1 MPDLID
7 REEVIRSP
15 ELAALGRRKRSEGNE
30 EDEACV
36 VWWPLGIM
44 QNPRKDVALPH
55 IEVLFRDL
63 RPDNTFGEFFSRTM
77 AITSLPLLSIGSI
90 WSNKRST
97 SQIRY
102 QRRLF
107 TVDFS
112 DGKYDFVSM
121 AGSGGNLPFPPEK
134 YLLRKHGRDR
144 SEMVRLTTAKGLT
157 LLIPAAVFLARCYGR
172 SGRLTRLLTQHSL
185 KNCLPMMCSTILGSS
200 SSRWQ
205 LRLHPGMY
213 QDDALLLG
221 HLLFEEQTRER
232 VNELFQQL
240 QAVVRPRKP
249 ATATTG
255 SADGRW
261 SEHESEDWF
270 REVAFPK
277 IHPWWHGTAQ
287 LEVEGLQVDEQT
299 FLGLRITGMSQ
310 PSGPPIEVV
319 RDQALTEEDD
329 GVDERRENGEIGPG
343 GYYRRQFDAD
353 DKAEASLVD
362 LEAPTTSS
370 SSVLMRDPKMQILGV
385 AREIVSRSQEGGERK
400 PRGTLIPQEEPADQA
415 SAAERGGSQA
425 GGVSY
430 ASHHSAIELKSYGT
444 LRDLWEGLRFLAT
457 EHPQQVMTL
466 SWFTREDDFVDVNP
480 RWDSRPPRLQPLR
493 IPGLSDHEAL
503 PGGDSWGYVDVDGRT
518 PRGVL
523 IARVQ
528 TPDRTIFILDVERRS
543 KATPEGGLEELEN
556 DKYSGLAIA
565 LKRPNDI
572 DAWLPRLLEAI
583 REHRGVMERVLPYC
597 PGDPKVDFRHSKA
610 QGERVSGHAA
620 ALNALRKA
628 GLELGKLQLKR
639 DTKGPISGPRRHGT
653 G

>member
-15 ELAALGRRKRSEGNE
+15 ELAALGRRKLSEGNKQ
-30 EDEACV
+30 DEACV
-36 VWWPLGIM
+36 VWWPLGTM

-55 IEVLFRDL
+55 IEVLFRGL

-121 AGSGGNLPFPPEK
+121 AESGGSFPFPPEK
-134 YLLRKHGRDR
+134 YLLRNHDKDR
-144 SEMVRLTTAKGLT
+144 SKMVRLTTANGRT

-172 SGRLTRLLTQHSL
+172 SGRLTRLLTQHPL
-185 KNCLPMMCSTILGSS
+185 KNCLPMMCSAILGSS

-221 HLLFEEQTRER
+221 HLLFEEQTRQR
-232 VNELFQQL
+232 VNELFPQL
-240 QAVVRPRKP
+240 QAVVRPRNP

-255 SADGRW
+255 SADRRW

-287 LEVEGLQVDEQT
+287 LEVEGLQVDERT

-329 GVDERRENGEIGPG
+329 GVDERRENGEMGPG

-370 SSVLMRDPKMQILGV
+370 GSVLMRDPKMQILGV

-466 SWFTREDDFVDVNP
+466 SWFTREDDFVQVNP

-493 IPGLSDHEAL
+493 IPGLSDHEGSPA
-503 PGGDSWGYVDVDGRT
+503 GDSWGYVDVDRRA

-523 IARVQ
+523 VARVT

-543 KATPEGGLEELEN
+543 KVTPDGGLEELKN
-556 DKYSGLAIA
+556 DEYSGLVLV
-565 LKRPNDI
+565 LKRPTAVDG
-572 DAWLPRLLEAI
+572 WLPRVLEAI
-583 REHRGVMERVLPYC
+583 RKHRGVMSRVLPYC
-597 PGDPKVDFRHSKA
+597 PGDPKDDFRHSKA
-610 QGERVSGHAA
+610 KDDRVSGQAA
-620 ALNALRKA
+620 ARNALSK
-628 GLELGKLQLKR
+628 GGVELGKLTSKQRVKR
-639 DTKGPISGPRRHGT
+639 SKSSG
-653 G
+653 